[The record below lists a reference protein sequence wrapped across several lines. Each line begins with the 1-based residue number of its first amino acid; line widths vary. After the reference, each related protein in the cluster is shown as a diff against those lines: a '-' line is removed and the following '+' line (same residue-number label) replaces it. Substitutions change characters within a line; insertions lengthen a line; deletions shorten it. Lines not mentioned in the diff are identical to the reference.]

1 MRAPSATFVL
11 CDLVTDLELFTVAY
25 DPIKGAKLT
34 RASSP
39 FTQSGLRGTRVALP
53 GHKLYIATTP
63 GTIHYV
69 GRTTNI
75 LTRLAH
81 GHRCRT
87 TPRNG
92 YHGYKW
98 LPLPGLHLFICTLP
112 RLIPLATA
120 AQITPEMLVE
130 RLESE
135 LVFHIRATTG
145 QWPAHQHEIHFH
157 NLASHPDLAKLT
169 TQTAQELYAA
179 LTSAILEPIHVPK
192 SVVL

>member
-1 MRAPSATFVL
+1 METHLTLCDPSADVEKFS
-11 CDLVTDLELFTVAY
+11 VAY
-25 DPIKGAKLT
+25 NPIQGSKLT
-34 RASSP
+34 SVDTSVV
-39 FTQSGLRGTRVALP
+39 GLRGTRAALP

-63 GTIHYV
+63 GIIHYV

-112 RLIPLATA
+112 SLILLATA

-157 NLASHPDLAKLT
+157 NLASHPNLAKLT
-169 TQTAQELYAA
+169 TQTAQELYTV
-179 LTSAILEPIHVPK
+179 LTSVM
-192 SVVL
+192 

>member
-1 MRAPSATFVL
+1 MLPSIKL
-11 CDLVTDLELFTVAY
+11 CHPINDVEVFAIAY
-25 DPIKGAKLT
+25 DPHRGAKLT
-34 RASSP
+34 HVDSLGAH
-39 FTQSGLRGTRVALP
+39 SGLRGTRAALP
-53 GHKLYIATTP
+53 GHKLYIVTTP

-75 LTRLAH
+75 CTRLAH

-98 LPLPGLHLFICTLP
+98 LPLPGLHLFVCTLP
-112 RLIPLATA
+112 GLIPLATA
-120 AQITPEMLVE
+120 AQITPETLVE

-135 LVFHIRATTG
+135 LVFHVRATTG

-157 NLASHPDLAKLT
+157 NLASHPDLAKLA

-179 LTSAILEPIHVPK
+179 LASAMREPGLSTSL
-192 SVVL
+192 SL